1 MKLIILN
8 NKNKLEIDEASSES
22 GVIFEN
28 KKSSMT
34 FKIQVILYS
43 NIGIKSKLLPV
54 LFLHCP
60 LSVTLIKRR
69 SEYVQ
74 QNLQEYSLKFI
85 ELIEFTGETLKSHFH
100 MSVLL

>member
-1 MKLIILN
+1 MKFIILN
-8 NKNKLEIDEASSES
+8 NKNKLEIDKASSES

-60 LSVTLIKRR
+60 LSVTR
-69 SEYVQ
+69 S
-74 QNLQEYSLKFI
+74 SLP
-85 ELIEFTGETLKSHFH
+85 E
-100 MSVLL
+100 VLL